1 MGIIKKYT
9 PEISLFLSVCIALFI
24 PFISSKTS
32 LPLGISNNDIHSN
45 MVQQIIVMIK
55 AEYVFAYFAFII
67 SILVLRFFPLKLDI
81 RPFILAGLIF
91 VVRQFLAG
99 MQNETSI
106 GLHIES
112 KAGPA
117 YYLLVL
123 GILSYVITSIK
134 NSKNKLLYILPIVLL
149 IEPTFDLITSSIS
162 LGIYSL
168 VELLK
173 PIIPLFILFL
183 IILFGSSGVEEK
195 EVEPDLVTLEDGKE
209 KHYKR
214 IK

>member
-1 MGIIKKYT
+1 MGIIKKYI
-9 PEISLFLSVCIALFI
+9 PEISLFLSFFIALFI

-32 LPLGISNNDIHSN
+32 LPLGIINNDIPSN

-149 IEPTFDLITSSIS
+149 IEPTFDLIISSIS

-168 VELLK
+168 AELLK
-173 PIIPLFILFL
+173 LIIPPII
-183 IILFGSSGVEEK
+183 IIIYIISAGARAE
-195 EVEPDLVTLEDGKE
+195 EVEPDLVIIEDGKE
-209 KHYKR
+209 KHFNR

>member
-1 MGIIKKYT
+1 MGIIKKYI
-9 PEISLFLSVCIALFI
+9 PEISLFLSFFIALFI

-32 LPLGISNNDIHSN
+32 LPLGIINNDIHSN

-99 MQNETSI
+99 MQNETRI

-149 IEPTFDLITSSIS
+149 IEPTFDLIISSIS

-168 VELLK
+168 AELLK
-173 PIIPLFILFL
+173 LIIPPII
-183 IILFGSSGVEEK
+183 IIIYIISAGARAE
-195 EVEPDLVTLEDGKE
+195 EVEPDLVIIEDGKE
-209 KHYKR
+209 KHFNR

>member
-1 MGIIKKYT
+1 MGIIKKYS

-32 LPLGISNNDIHSN
+32 LPLGIINNDIHSN

-67 SILVLRFFPLKLDI
+67 SILVLRFFTLKLDI

-91 VVRQFLAG
+91 VVRQFLTG

-134 NSKNKLLYILPIVLL
+134 NSKNKLFYILPIVLL

-173 PIIPLFILFL
+173 LIIPPL
-183 IILFGSSGVEEK
+183 IIIIYIISTGSRAEEIEADLITK
-195 EVEPDLVTLEDGKE
+195 EHGKE

>member
-1 MGIIKKYT
+1 MGIIKKYI
-9 PEISLFLSVCIALFI
+9 PEISLFLSFFIALFI

-32 LPLGISNNDIHSN
+32 LPLGIINNDIPSN

-99 MQNETSI
+99 MQNEMSI
-106 GLHIES
+106 GLHIET

-149 IEPTFDLITSSIS
+149 IEPTFDLIISSIS

-168 VELLK
+168 AELLK
-173 PIIPLFILFL
+173 LIIPPII
-183 IILFGSSGVEEK
+183 IIIYIISAGSRAE
-195 EVEPDLVTLEDGKE
+195 EVEPDLVIIEDGKE
-209 KHYKR
+209 KHFNR

>member
-1 MGIIKKYT
+1 MGIIKKYS

-32 LPLGISNNDIHSN
+32 LPLGIINNDIPSN

-91 VVRQFLAG
+91 VVRQFLTG

-134 NSKNKLLYILPIVLL
+134 NSKNKLFYILPIVLL

-168 VELLK
+168 AELLK
-173 PIIPLFILFL
+173 LIIPPL
-183 IILFGSSGVEEK
+183 IIIIYIISAGSRAEEIEADLITK
-195 EVEPDLVTLEDGKE
+195 EHGKE

>member
-1 MGIIKKYT
+1 MGIIKKYI
-9 PEISLFLSVCIALFI
+9 PEISLFLSFFIALFI

-32 LPLGISNNDIHSN
+32 LPLGIINNDIPSN

-134 NSKNKLLYILPIVLL
+134 NSKNKLLYILPILLL
-149 IEPTFDLITSSIS
+149 IEPTFDLIISSIS

-168 VELLK
+168 AELLK
-173 PIIPLFILFL
+173 LIIPPII
-183 IILFGSSGVEEK
+183 IIFYIISAGSRAE
-195 EVEPDLVTLEDGKE
+195 EVEPDLVIIEDGKE
-209 KHYKR
+209 KHFNR

>member
-1 MGIIKKYT
+1 MGIIKKYS

-32 LPLGISNNDIHSN
+32 LPLGIINNDIPSN

-67 SILVLRFFPLKLDI
+67 SILFLRFFPLKLDI

-99 MQNETSI
+99 MQNEMSI
-106 GLHIES
+106 GLHVET

-123 GILSYVITSIK
+123 GILSYVVTSIK

-173 PIIPLFILFL
+173 LIIPPL
-183 IILFGSSGVEEK
+183 IIIIYIISAGSRAE
-195 EVEPDLVTLEDGKE
+195 EVEPDLTLKE
-209 KHYKR
+209 KDGTERYFNE
-214 IK
+214 IKK

>member
-1 MGIIKKYT
+1 
-9 PEISLFLSVCIALFI
+9 
-24 PFISSKTS
+24 
-32 LPLGISNNDIHSN
+32 

-134 NSKNKLLYILPIVLL
+134 NSKNKLLYILPILLL
-149 IEPTFDLITSSIS
+149 IEPTFDLIISSIS

-168 VELLK
+168 AELLK
-173 PIIPLFILFL
+173 LIIPPII
-183 IILFGSSGVEEK
+183 IIFYIISAGSRAE
-195 EVEPDLVTLEDGKE
+195 EVEPDLVIIEDGKE
-209 KHYKR
+209 KHFNR

>member
-1 MGIIKKYT
+1 M
-9 PEISLFLSVCIALFI
+9 
-24 PFISSKTS
+24 
-32 LPLGISNNDIHSN
+32 
-45 MVQQIIVMIK
+45 
-55 AEYVFAYFAFII
+55 
-67 SILVLRFFPLKLDI
+67 SIRLHV
-81 RPFILAGLIF
+81 
-91 VVRQFLAG
+91 
-99 MQNETSI
+99 ET
-106 GLHIES
+106 

-173 PIIPLFILFL
+173 LIIPPIIIIYIISAGSRAEEIEADL
-183 IILFGSSGVEEK
+183 ITK
-195 EVEPDLVTLEDGKE
+195 EHGKE

>member
-1 MGIIKKYT
+1 MGIIKKYI
-9 PEISLFLSVCIALFI
+9 PEISLFLSFFIALFI

-32 LPLGISNNDIHSN
+32 LPLGIINNDIHSN

-149 IEPTFDLITSSIS
+149 IEPTFDLIISSIS

-168 VELLK
+168 AELLK
-173 PIIPLFILFL
+173 LIIPPII
-183 IILFGSSGVEEK
+183 IIIYIISAGSRAE
-195 EVEPDLVTLEDGKE
+195 EVEPDLVIIEDGKE
-209 KHYKR
+209 KHFNR

>member
-1 MGIIKKYT
+1 MGIIKKYS
-9 PEISLFLSVCIALFI
+9 PEISLFLSFFIALFI

-32 LPLGISNNDIHSN
+32 LPLGIINNDIPSN

-91 VVRQFLAG
+91 VVRQFLTG

-134 NSKNKLLYILPIVLL
+134 NSKNKLFYILPIVLL

-173 PIIPLFILFL
+173 LIIPPL
-183 IILFGSSGVEEK
+183 IIIIYIISAGSRAE
-195 EVEPDLVTLEDGKE
+195 EVEPDLTLKE
-209 KHYKR
+209 KDGTERYFNE
-214 IK
+214 IKK

>member
-1 MGIIKKYT
+1 MGIIKKYS

-32 LPLGISNNDIHSN
+32 LPLGIINNDIPSN

-91 VVRQFLAG
+91 VVRQFLTG

-134 NSKNKLLYILPIVLL
+134 NSKNKLFYILPIVLL

-168 VELLK
+168 AELLK
-173 PIIPLFILFL
+173 LIIPPL
-183 IILFGSSGVEEK
+183 IIIIYIISAGSRADEIEADLITK
-195 EVEPDLVTLEDGKE
+195 EHGKE

>member
-1 MGIIKKYT
+1 MGIIKKYS

-32 LPLGISNNDIHSN
+32 LPLGIINNDIPSN

-106 GLHIES
+106 ALHIET

-134 NSKNKLLYILPIVLL
+134 NFKNKLLYILPVVLL

-168 VELLK
+168 AELLK
-173 PIIPLFILFL
+173 LIIPPFIIIIYIISAGSRAEEIEADL
-183 IILFGSSGVEEK
+183 ITK
-195 EVEPDLVTLEDGKE
+195 EHGKE

>member
-1 MGIIKKYT
+1 MGIIKKYS

-32 LPLGISNNDIHSN
+32 LPLGIINNDIPSN

-91 VVRQFLAG
+91 VVRQFLTG

-112 KAGPA
+112 KAGPT

-134 NSKNKLLYILPIVLL
+134 NSKNKLFYILPIVLL

-168 VELLK
+168 AELLK
-173 PIIPLFILFL
+173 LIIPPL
-183 IILFGSSGVEEK
+183 IIIIYIISAGSRAEEIEADLITK
-195 EVEPDLVTLEDGKE
+195 EHGKE

>member
-1 MGIIKKYT
+1 MGIIKKYSS
-9 PEISLFLSVCIALFI
+9 EISLFLSVVTALFI
-24 PFISSKTS
+24 PFISSKIS

-45 MVQQIIVMIK
+45 MGQQIIVMIK

-99 MQNETSI
+99 MQNEMSI
-106 GLHIES
+106 GLHIET

-117 YYLLVL
+117 YYLLIL
-123 GILSYVITSIK
+123 GILCYMISSMKI
-134 NSKNKLLYILPIVLL
+134 SKNKLLYILPGIIVF
-149 IEPTFDLITSSIS
+149 EPTLDLILSTIS

-168 VELLK
+168 VEVLK
-173 PIIPLFILFL
+173 PLFIL
-183 IILFGSSGVEEK
+183 LFFYSQLSMSNTG
-195 EVEPDLVTLEDGKE
+195 DND
-209 KHYKR
+209 YMIFFIKR
-214 IK
+214 K

>member
-1 MGIIKKYT
+1 MGIIKKYS
-9 PEISLFLSVCIALFI
+9 PEISLFLSFFIALFI

-32 LPLGISNNDIHSN
+32 LPLGIINNDIPSN

-106 GLHIES
+106 ALHIET

-134 NSKNKLLYILPIVLL
+134 NSKNKLLYILPVVLL

-168 VELLK
+168 AELLK
-173 PIIPLFILFL
+173 LIIPPFIIIYIISMGSRAEEIEADL
-183 IILFGSSGVEEK
+183 ITK
-195 EVEPDLVTLEDGKE
+195 EDGEE

>member
-1 MGIIKKYT
+1 MGIIKKYS
-9 PEISLFLSVCIALFI
+9 PEISLFLSFFIALFI

-32 LPLGISNNDIHSN
+32 LPLGIINNDIPSN

-91 VVRQFLAG
+91 VVRQFLTG

-134 NSKNKLLYILPIVLL
+134 NSKNKLFYILPIVLL

-168 VELLK
+168 AELLK
-173 PIIPLFILFL
+173 LIIPPL
-183 IILFGSSGVEEK
+183 IIIIYIISAGSRAEEIEADLITK
-195 EVEPDLVTLEDGKE
+195 EHGKE

>member
-24 PFISSKTS
+24 PFISSNTS
-32 LPLGISNNDIHSN
+32 LPLGIINNDITSN

-106 GLHIES
+106 GLHIET

-123 GILSYVITSIK
+123 GILSYVIFSIK

-149 IEPTFDLITSSIS
+149 IEPTFDLVTSSIS

-173 PIIPLFILFL
+173 LIIPPFI
-183 IILFGSSGVEEK
+183 IIIYIIFAGSSAEEIDADLITK
-195 EVEPDLVTLEDGKE
+195 EHGKE

>member
-1 MGIIKKYT
+1 MGIIKKYS
-9 PEISLFLSVCIALFI
+9 PEISLFLSVCVALFI

-32 LPLGISNNDIHSN
+32 LPLGIINNDIPSN

-91 VVRQFLAG
+91 VVRQFLTG

-134 NSKNKLLYILPIVLL
+134 NSKNKLFYILPIVLL

-168 VELLK
+168 AELLK
-173 PIIPLFILFL
+173 LIIPPL
-183 IILFGSSGVEEK
+183 IIIIYIISAGSRAEEIEADLITK
-195 EVEPDLVTLEDGKE
+195 EHGKE

>member
-1 MGIIKKYT
+1 MGIIKKYS

-32 LPLGISNNDIHSN
+32 LPLGIINNDIHSN
-45 MVQQIIVMIK
+45 MMQQIIVMIK

-91 VVRQFLAG
+91 VVRQFLTG

-134 NSKNKLLYILPIVLL
+134 NSKNKLFYILPIVLL

-173 PIIPLFILFL
+173 LIIPPL
-183 IILFGSSGVEEK
+183 IIIIYIISAGSRAEEIEADLITK
-195 EVEPDLVTLEDGKE
+195 EHGKE

>member
-1 MGIIKKYT
+1 MGIIKKYI
-9 PEISLFLSVCIALFI
+9 PEISLFLSFFISLFI

-32 LPLGISNNDIHSN
+32 LPLGIINNDIHSN

-55 AEYVFAYFAFII
+55 AEYIFAYFAFII

-173 PIIPLFILFL
+173 LIIPPL
-183 IILFGSSGVEEK
+183 IIIIYIISAGSRAE
-195 EVEPDLVTLEDGKE
+195 EVEPDLTLKE
-209 KHYKR
+209 KDGTERYFNE
-214 IK
+214 IKK

>member
-1 MGIIKKYT
+1 MGIIKKYI
-9 PEISLFLSVCIALFI
+9 PEISLFLSFFIALFI

-32 LPLGISNNDIHSN
+32 LPLGIINNDIPSN

-55 AEYVFAYFAFII
+55 AEYIFAYFAFII

-173 PIIPLFILFL
+173 LIIPPFI
-183 IILFGSSGVEEK
+183 IIIYIISAGSRAE

-209 KHYKR
+209 KHYTR